1 MIEDFIMSR
10 LWEIKNKKER
20 SVCRFFVSV
29 ITCIIMVIG
38 ILLPSTRSEALT
50 PRVMLS
56 EYEITAG
63 DSSGNI
69 YPGDSFGITF
79 KLKNTSKNKVMNL
92 LCTVS
97 SDAGEFIPDGTG
109 TFYINEIAGEGE
121 TELTVNLSSISKLS
135 DKTYKLS
142 IKTEYEDWNGKYEA
156 KDIIYIP
163 IKLKT
168 EVVVSDT
175 YIADEDVR
183 LGDNLEVI
191 SCLNNVGGADIYK
204 VMASTAGDNLAD
216 ANCFV
221 GNVAAGKKANIDIIT
236 KATNVSTAS
245 TYNNRVIITYEDA
258 EGNQYKEEVMLGD
271 ATGHINII
279 EKDYSDIIQI
289 KEDTSKPMTESV
301 KLLIVLG
308 VVFAVIIVLVI
319 RRAVKRRRL
328 EREFE

>member
-56 EYEITAG
+56 EYEITAS

-69 YPGDSFGITF
+69 YPDDSFGITL

-308 VVFAVIIVLVI
+308 VVFAVIIVFVI